1 VRPRCGMLRSAGAA
15 PYTRATRVQ
24 LERACGRRV
33 IVSPMVTHATEP
45 VRNGN
50 GSNGG
55 NAKADAPDPELRA
68 TLKKASLRY
77 SRPTDR
83 GFRREGTPEAFRYVD
98 SDGRKLRSSDVL
110 ARIRT
115 LAIPPAWTSV
125 WICEDPQGHLQATGR
140 DARGRLQYRYHAQW
154 RAQRDEYK
162 FDRLAE
168 FGAALPAIREAV
180 ARDLAQPGLP
190 RRKLQAA
197 MVRLLD
203 RTYVRVGDER
213 YRRDN
218 GSFGLTTLRTR
229 HVRIRGDHIRLRFRG
244 KSGKEHDVSLADR
257 RLARVVRRCLDLPGY
272 ELFRYVENGE
282 TRPLCATDI
291 NEYLQQV
298 TGADYTSK
306 EFRTWGATVIATVLL
321 TRFGLPASTSERTK
335 TVNRALRAAAHALG
349 NTLAVCRKSYVHPGV
364 IEAYLGEALP
374 PRRARLRAPGLRA
387 GERRTLALL
396 RTLRGP
402 VKRVRHRSRSRVA
415 VASAIP
421 AAPPPP

>member
-1 VRPRCGMLRSAGAA
+1 MAKTG
-15 PYTRATRVQ
+15 T
-24 LERACGRRV
+24 
-33 IVSPMVTHATEP
+33 
-45 VRNGN
+45 NGN
-50 GSNGG
+50 GHGNG
-55 NAKADAPDPELRA
+55 ASRRVDAMRASQPLARELKT
-68 TLKKASLRY
+68 TLAAAELRY

-83 GFRREGTPEAFRYVD
+83 GILREGPPNAFRYVD
-98 SDGRKLRSSDVL
+98 ADGRAVRNAQTR
-110 ARIRT
+110 ARIRA

-306 EFRTWGATVIATVLL
+306 DFRTWGATVIATVLL
-321 TRFGLPASTSERTK
+321 TRYGLPDATTERTK
-335 TVNRALRAAAHALG
+335 AVNRALRAAAAALG

-364 IEAYLGEALP
+364 VDAYLGDALP
-374 PRRARLRAPGLRA
+374 PRRVRLAVPGLRA
-387 GERRTLALL
+387 G
-396 RTLRGP
+396 
-402 VKRVRHRSRSRVA
+402 
-415 VASAIP
+415 
-421 AAPPPP
+421 

>member
-1 VRPRCGMLRSAGAA
+1 
-15 PYTRATRVQ
+15 
-24 LERACGRRV
+24 
-33 IVSPMVTHATEP
+33 MVTHATEP

-68 TLKKASLRY
+68 TLKKASLHY

-306 EFRTWGATVIATVLL
+306 DFRTWGATVIATVLL

>member
-1 VRPRCGMLRSAGAA
+1 
-15 PYTRATRVQ
+15 VQ
-24 LERACGRRV
+24 LERASGTRV

-306 EFRTWGATVIATVLL
+306 DFRTWGATVIATVLL

>member
-1 VRPRCGMLRSAGAA
+1 
-15 PYTRATRVQ
+15 
-24 LERACGRRV
+24 
-33 IVSPMVTHATEP
+33 MVTHAIEP
-45 VRNGN
+45 ARNGN
-50 GSNGG
+50 GSCGG

-83 GFRREGTPEAFRYVD
+83 GFRREGTPNAFRYVD
-98 SDGRKLRSSDVL
+98 SDGRKVRSSAVL

-125 WICEDPQGHLQATGR
+125 WICEDAQGHLQATGR
-140 DARGRLQYRYHAQW
+140 DARGRLQYRYHTQW

-162 FDRLAE
+162 FERLAE
-168 FGAALPAIREAV
+168 FGLALPAIREAV
-180 ARDLAQPGLP
+180 AHDLAQPGLP
-190 RRKLQAA
+190 RRKLLAA

-282 TRPLCATDI
+282 TRPLCAIDV
-291 NEYLQQV
+291 NEYLQQI

-306 EFRTWGATVIATVLL
+306 DFRTWGATVIATVLL

-364 IEAYLGEALP
+364 VEAYLGDALP
-374 PRRARLRAPGLRA
+374 PRRVPMRAPGLRA

-396 RTLRGP
+396 RTVRAP
-402 VKRVRHRSRSRVA
+402 VKRARHRPRARVA
-415 VASAIP
+415 VASGIP
-421 AAPPPP
+421 AAPPP

>member
-1 VRPRCGMLRSAGAA
+1 
-15 PYTRATRVQ
+15 
-24 LERACGRRV
+24 
-33 IVSPMVTHATEP
+33 MVTHATEP

-83 GFRREGTPEAFRYVD
+83 GFRREGTPEAFHYVD

-140 DARGRLQYRYHAQW
+140 DARGRLQYRYHSQW

-306 EFRTWGATVIATVLL
+306 DFRTWGATVIATVLL

-421 AAPPPP
+421 AAPPSP

>member
-1 VRPRCGMLRSAGAA
+1 
-15 PYTRATRVQ
+15 
-24 LERACGRRV
+24 
-33 IVSPMVTHATEP
+33 MVTHTTEP

-50 GSNGG
+50 GGNG
-55 NAKADAPDPELRA
+55 KIPLADPDVRA
-68 TLKKASLRY
+68 TLAKASLRY

-83 GFRREGTPEAFRYVD
+83 GFRREGSPDAFRYLDADNRRVRD
-98 SDGRKLRSSDVL
+98 TDVL
-110 ARIRT
+110 ARIRA

-154 RAQRDEYK
+154 RAQRDEHK

-168 FGAALPAIREAV
+168 FALALPAIRDAV

-190 RRKLQAA
+190 RRKVQAA

-218 GSFGLTTLRTR
+218 GSFGLTTLRSR
-229 HVRIRGDHIRLRFRG
+229 HVKVSGDRIRLRFRG
-244 KSGKEHDVSLADR
+244 KSGKEHDLSLADR

-272 ELFRYVENGE
+272 ELFRYVEDGE
-282 TRPLCATDI
+282 TRPLCATDV
-291 NEYLQQV
+291 NDYLQEI

-306 EFRTWGATVIATVLL
+306 DFRTWGATVIATVLL
-321 TRFGLPASTSERTK
+321 TRFGLPGSMSERTK

-364 IEAYLGEALP
+364 VEAYLGDALP
-374 PRRARLRAPGLRA
+374 PRRVRIQAAGLRS
-387 GERRTLALL
+387 GERRTVALL
-396 RTLRGP
+396 RKLRAP
-402 VKRVRHRSRSRVA
+402 VKRPRPRARARTASRL
-415 VASAIP
+415 P
-421 AAPPPP
+421 AETAPPAV